1 MLQSLMIKLES
12 TEGDKVRLLETMRKY
27 NRAANF
33 VAEKAFDLK
42 SANKNILQMRE
53 YRQLDF
59 LVSLYNNFLYLSYN
73 RENIQKSPL

>member
-1 MLQSLMIKLES
+1 MLQSLMIKVES

-42 SANKNILQMRE
+42 QIKTYYKKSVQSIYKIIQ
-53 YRQLDF
+53 F
-59 LVSLYNNFLYLSYN
+59 N
-73 RENIQKSPL
+73 R